1 MIKCVDIICGFSIRE
16 KNSSYRLVNI
26 EYKIRI
32 LDEVHPEPEWKTVR
46 LPRMQNL
53 RKKNIFFT
61 FHFAVN
67 LSSEKLYN
75 LCNNGLSL
83 IENSCPFLIKV
94 SFH

>member
-1 MIKCVDIICGFSIRE
+1 MLIKSAGAVSIIE
-16 KNSSYRLVNI
+16 NSSHRLVNI

-53 RKKNIFFT
+53 WKNNNNVFS
-61 FHFAVN
+61 FHY
-67 LSSEKLYN
+67 LSSEKLDN
-75 LCNNGLSL
+75 LCNNGFSL